1 MEFFYVVKAT
11 QKSGKEDA
19 VIWFTAK
26 SEARA
31 NLQLDVELEDGGIE
45 TGRGK
50 DYQKPVRTDFP
61 VYSDL
66 PDEST
71 VDYSWCK
78 RYELDEDQRTWK
90 IKLLADDAQH
100 DETAKSDVVTG
111 KDGTIVEEKL
121 ALLRPVSRLRLPQR
135 LIAHLINDTEEKEI
149 SEEQHIQIGQMESD
163 DSNQYVQNLLLAA
176 SNVPDIKELS
186 AHVEWNLVSAIK
198 QVFQRDQVYT
208 VGSLEEFMTEWVS
221 APESRTTTIHK
232 WLFDKEPEVVVKD
245 ESIPSTT
252 TPVLITVA
260 TLPLRQRILAQFIS
274 DEYAY
279 HIDAEQKK
287 AIQELEMD
295 VDNSYVQ
302 NLLLAA
308 ENVEFFKNAS
318 EIDIFRVVAALK
330 TVFPV
335 EGKRTELSLVMR
347 FIRIWFSTEHIDR
360 GILVREWAAGNRISN
375 VQRTD
380 SGTNAGGGNK
390 TDRNPELK
398 HDLDA
403 LDLEIALATLSGDFN
418 IYDIPGAPY
427 RLAKDIV
434 SAKDSPFKEWSAA
447 LRNVPGIL
455 DYSRAAIFA
464 LIRNAHPS
472 YYLNAARLS
481 GYINANLTESNH
493 ENPKEETL
501 VAARHAPEVSWE
513 NEINQ
518 QVAAEKAEVAYGGST
533 QGAANEPQVENLGG
547 GVFSIDGLMN
557 EKQPE
562 NDDRSSVKEGT
573 TSDVQMETD
582 QPEKVEVIDAVPT
595 GESVDAADPQTV
607 TVAPAD
613 ILAAAAPSLANQ
625 EQADINQKTDSV
637 SQNSDSV
644 KLNAPEPVQNEP
656 EVKQDEPVPEYPAYF
671 EPGRYEGLPN
681 NVYHAANGISSTQV
695 KDARV
700 SLMYFNVR
708 HVEKTIPREGSKVL
722 DMGNLVHGLA
732 LQPENLN
739 EEFSV
744 EPVIPEGAFTTAA
757 TLREFIDTHNASL
770 SALLSADDIK
780 ALLEEYNATLPP
792 QVPLGAS
799 LEETAQSYMT
809 LPAEFQRIEAD
820 QKQTAAAMK
829 ACIKEHNATL
839 PPQVKTSGS
848 RDALLEQLAIINPDL
863 VAQEAQKPVPLKV
876 SGTKADMIQA
886 VKSVNPDAVFADEL
900 LDAWRENPGEKILV
914 TRQQLSTAQAIQS
927 ALLAHPTAG
936 MLLQHPSRA
945 VEVSYFGF
953 DEETGLE
960 VRVRP
965 DLEID
970 LDGVRIGADL
980 KTISMWNVKQ
990 ESLRAKLH
998 REIIERDY
1006 HLSAAMYCE
1015 TAALDQFFWIFV
1027 NKDENYHWIAI
1038 IEASA
1043 ELLELGMLEY
1053 RKSMRAIATGFDTG
1067 EWPAPITA
1075 DYTDELN
1082 DFDLRR
1088 LEALRLA

>member
-1 MEFFYVVKAT
+1 MEFFHLIKAT
-11 QKSGKEDA
+11 QKSGKPDA
-19 VIWFTAK
+19 IFWQSQKT
-26 SEARA
+26 EARA
-31 NLQLDVELEDGGIE
+31 SLALDVALEDAEIE
-45 TGRGK
+45 TGRGH
-50 DYQKPVRTDFP
+50 DYLKPVRTDFP
-61 VYSDL
+61 VFNDL
-66 PDEST
+66 PEESII
-71 VDYSWCK
+71 DFEWCK
-78 RYELDEDQRTWK
+78 RYELGEDNRTWYPI
-90 IKLLADDAQH
+90 IKSEPEGENKQANNLHSGAGNSS
-100 DETAKSDVVTG
+100 T
-111 KDGTIVEEKL
+111 EKP

-149 SEEQHIQIGQMESD
+149 SEERHIQIGQMEND

-176 SNVPDIKELS
+176 AKVPDIKELS

-221 APESRTTTIHK
+221 APETRTTTVHK

-279 HIDAEQKK
+279 HVDAEQKK

-360 GILVREWAAGNRISN
+360 GILIREWAAGNRISN

-562 NDDRSSVKEGT
+562 NDDRSPVNEET
-573 TSDVQMETD
+573 TSDVQIEKTGSNETPDSAPLSKGSAEIIASTSSTETD
-582 QPEKVEVIDAVPT
+582 CS
-595 GESVDAADPQTV
+595 SVAERTQ
-607 TVAPAD
+607 
-613 ILAAAAPSLANQ
+613 
-625 EQADINQKTDSV
+625 
-637 SQNSDSV
+637 SD
-644 KLNAPEPVQNEP
+644 
-656 EVKQDEPVPEYPAYF
+656 
-671 EPGRYEGLPN
+671 
-681 NVYHAANGISSTQV
+681 
-695 KDARV
+695 
-700 SLMYFNVR
+700 
-708 HVEKTIPREGSKVL
+708 
-722 DMGNLVHGLA
+722 
-732 LQPENLN
+732 LN
-739 EEFSV
+739 ESYSV
-744 EPVIPEGAFTTAA
+744 ERLYTHLMVDIEAFGKKPDSPVVSIGAVFFDPA
-757 TLREFIDTHNASL
+757 TGNTGSEFYKI
-770 SALLSADDIK
+770 I
-780 ALLEEYNATLPP
+780 
-792 QVPLGAS
+792 S
-799 LEETAQSYMT
+799 LESSMAWGGIPDASTIIYWLRAS
-809 LPAEFQRIEAD
+809 PEARSELVMD
-820 QKQTAAAMK
+820 DA
-829 ACIKEHNATL
+829 IPL
-839 PPQVKTSGS
+839 D
-848 RDALLEQLAIINPDL
+848 DALLQLNEFITEN
-863 VAQEAQKPVPLKV
+863 
-876 SGTKADMIQA
+876 A
-886 VKSVNPDAVFADEL
+886 VDGAESVQVWGNGATYDNV
-900 LDAWRENPGEKILV
+900 
-914 TRQQLSTAQAIQS
+914 
-927 ALLAHPTAG
+927 LLA
-936 MLLQHPSRA
+936 
-945 VEVSYFGF
+945 ESYGR
-953 DEETGLE
+953 TGIPCPWKFWNNRD
-960 VRVRP
+960 VR
-965 DLEID
+965 
-970 LDGVRIGADL
+970 
-980 KTISMWNVKQ
+980 TIV
-990 ESLRAKLH
+990 
-998 REIIERDY
+998 
-1006 HLSAAMYCE
+1006 
-1015 TAALDQFFWIFV
+1015 
-1027 NKDENYHWIAI
+1027 
-1038 IEASA
+1038 
-1043 ELLELGMLEY
+1043 ELGKAVGYTPRYEIPFVGEPH
-1053 RKSMRAIATGFDTG
+1053 KAISDARHQVKYVSAI
-1067 EWPAPITA
+1067 WQ
-1075 DYTDELN
+1075 
-1082 DFDLRR
+1082 R
-1088 LEALRLA
+1088 LISN